1 MRILF
6 VTPYV
11 PSPIRVRPFNLI
23 KSLSALHDI
32 SLVPLVCDEYEREML
47 QDIANYCISVD
58 PVYLP
63 KWLAYANCLQAL
75 PTMTPLRVAY
85 YKSSEFARRIVQ
97 VMNEWA
103 IDVVHAELIKSVP
116 ALQAVLA
123 QENIPVLFDAVDCIS
138 AYLEQQCKL
147 ARSPLEKAFIY
158 TELKKMRRYEPRVLS
173 ALNRVVITSAYDR
186 DYLIALGEQPDHIQ
200 VVKNG
205 VDTEYFTPPTS
216 PRAKDSLVFCAKLD
230 YYPNSQA
237 VLDFCQN
244 VLPLI
249 WKQCPQVRLTIVGN
263 GPPASV
269 RALSI
274 DNRISVIGYVPDTR
288 PYLGGAS
295 VALAPLKVAVG
306 IQNKVLEALAMG
318 TPLVATP
325 ASCRA
330 LQVSDGKHLLMAEE
344 KQAFADAV
352 LKLLEDPFL
361 AQNLGIAGRQY
372 MKEHHG
378 WMDAANTLSDLY
390 HELVSGQGQRERI
403 RDVVR
408 QF

>member
-1 MRILF
+1 MIGQACWYFSSYNTR
-6 VTPYV
+6 
-11 PSPIRVRPFNLI
+11 NLI
-23 KSLSALHDI
+23 SRKDLHNAY
-32 SLVPLVCDEYEREML
+32 SVCYPL

-123 QENIPVLFDAVDCIS
+123 QENIPILFDAVDCIS

-173 ALNRVVITSAYDR
+173 AFNRVVITSAYDR
-186 DYLIALGEQPDHIQ
+186 DYLIALGEQPHHIQ
-200 VVKNG
+200 VVQNG

-216 PRAKDSLVFCAKLD
+216 PREKDSLVFCAKLD

-237 VLDFCQN
+237 IVDFCQN

-249 WKQCPQVRLTIVGN
+249 WKRRPQVRLTIVGN

-269 RALSI
+269 HALSV

-288 PYLGGAS
+288 PYLGRAS

-330 LQVSDGKHLLMAEE
+330 LQVSDGEHLLMAEE
-344 KQAFADAV
+344 NHAYAEAI
-352 LKLLEDPFL
+352 LKLLEEPLL

-378 WMDAANTLSDLY
+378 WMEAANTLSDLY
-390 HELVSGQGQRERI
+390 HGLLSGQRHRERVL
-403 RDVVR
+403 DVVR
-408 QF
+408 RF

>member
-1 MRILF
+1 M
-6 VTPYV
+6 
-11 PSPIRVRPFNLI
+11 
-23 KSLSALHDI
+23 
-32 SLVPLVCDEYEREML
+32 M
-47 QDIANYCISVD
+47 
-58 PVYLP
+58 
-63 KWLAYANCLQAL
+63 
-75 PTMTPLRVAY
+75 PLRVAY
-85 YKSSEFARRIVQ
+85 YQSSAFVRRIVQ
-97 VMNEWA
+97 VIHERA
-103 IDVVHAELIKSVP
+103 IDVVHGELIKAVP

-123 QENIPVLFDAVDCIS
+123 QEDIPVLFDAVDCIS
-138 AYLEQQCKL
+138 AYLEQQYNL
-147 ARSPLEKAFIY
+147 ARNPFKKAFIY
-158 TELKKMRRYEPRVLS
+158 EELKKMQRYEPRVLS
-173 ALNRVVITSAYDR
+173 AFNRVVITSAYDR
-186 DYLIALGEQPDHIQ
+186 DYLIALGEQPHHIQ
-200 VVKNG
+200 VVQNG

-216 PRAKDSLVFCAKLD
+216 LREKDSLVFCAKLD

-237 VLDFCQN
+237 IVDFCQN

-249 WKQCPQVRLTIVGN
+249 WKRRPQVRLTIVGN
-263 GPPASV
+263 GPQTSV

-330 LQVSDGKHLLMAEE
+330 LQVSHGKHLLMVEE
-344 KQAFADAV
+344 KQAFAEAV
-352 LKLLEDPFL
+352 LKLLEDPLL

>member
-1 MRILF
+1 VRILF

-11 PSPIRVRPFNLI
+11 PSRIRVRPFNLI
-23 KSLSALHDI
+23 KSLSVLHDI
-32 SLVPLVCDEYEREML
+32 SLVPLVCDEYEQEML

-63 KWLAYANCLQAL
+63 RWLAYANCLRAL
-75 PTMTPLRVAY
+75 PTRTPLRVAY
-85 YKSSEFARRIVQ
+85 YKSSTFVRRIQQ
-97 VMNEWA
+97 VIRERA
-103 IDVVHAELIKSVP
+103 IDVVHGELIKVVP

-123 QENIPVLFDAVDCIS
+123 QEDIPVLFDAVDCIS
-138 AYLEQQCKL
+138 AYLQQQWNL
-147 ARSPLEKAFIY
+147 ARNPLEKAFIY
-158 TELKKMRRYEPRVLS
+158 EELKKMHRYEPRVLS

-186 DYLIALGEQPDHIQ
+186 DYLIALGEQPHHIQ
-200 VVKNG
+200 VVQNG

-216 PRAKDSLVFCAKLD
+216 PREKDSLVFCAKLD

-237 VLDFCQN
+237 IVDFCQN

-249 WKQCPQVRLTIVGN
+249 WKRRPQVRLTIVGN

-269 RALSI
+269 HALSV

-288 PYLGGAS
+288 PYLGRAS

-330 LQVSDGKHLLMAEE
+330 LQVSDGEHLLMAEE
-344 KQAFADAV
+344 NHAYAEAI
-352 LKLLEDPFL
+352 LKLLEEPLL

-378 WMDAANTLSDLY
+378 WMEAANTLSDLY
-390 HELVSGQGQRERI
+390 HDLLSGQRHRERVL
-403 RDVVR
+403 DVVR
-408 QF
+408 RF